1 MSNRSVV
8 AGKNTIQME
17 QFQDAASQQAKLIAS
32 RLTELLSRGQL
43 WLRTEL
49 GVDLGLNPE
58 LFPPWVILLAKF
70 SGLVLMVALWA
81 LLYRAVFKKKPAVQ
95 AVEESGTEV
104 KRAERPV
111 KEEPKKKKK
120 KSEKKSQA
128 NGRAVVE
135 PQEEAVE
142 PEEIVPHHHEPPPP
156 EVKTEKA
163 AEAKKSK
170 KKTKQAA
177 KEPAKIVTADNKE
190 PEEGTWETKVSN
202 KEKREQRKKDK
213 GSSDGSS
220 SPGGGDTP
228 VTTTSEQPKGSPAAP
243 PANQKKKKGG
253 DKVRLEKVET
263 VAPKGPVKSEPAPV
277 LAPEV
282 SAAPPQALGPKAVNW
297 TTNREPASL
306 WGSEIDGSW
315 TVIDSSSLGTFSALG
330 VPAAEPKS
338 VKDLRWINQPAV
350 EDEWSGINGGSI
362 DCNSDWNAP
371 SEVWGNYEE
380 PGPEAEP
387 VDETP
392 VSEPDKNNLL
402 IEAADDDNEKEK
414 DDLSGD
420 GTTKSKR
427 KKKKKKKKAAE
438 EGTPDEQGE
447 EPEKEVPL
455 SSVKKQPS
463 VQDSPASVQTIKP
476 APSEGKADRTTK
488 EKQTVTQVPQKPADR
503 EPSANSSPPALT
515 QQKKP
520 EETQAPKPAK
530 KKKAR
535 RET

>member
-1 MSNRSVV
+1 
-8 AGKNTIQME
+8 ME
-17 QFQDAASQQAKLIAS
+17 QWQDAVSHQVKIITT

-58 LFPPWVILLAKF
+58 LIPPWVILLAAC

-81 LLYRAVFKKKPAVQ
+81 SLCRAVFKKQPTIQ
-95 AVEESGTEV
+95 AVEDGGLEEV
-104 KRAERPV
+104 KRAEKPV

-120 KSEKKSQA
+120 KSEKKSQP

-135 PQEEAVE
+135 PQEEAAE
-142 PEEIVPHHHEPPPP
+142 TEEIVPHHHQPPPP
-156 EVKTEKA
+156 EVKGEKA
-163 AEAKKSK
+163 AEVKKSK
-170 KKTKQAA
+170 KKTKQVV
-177 KEPAKIVTADNKE
+177 KEPAKIVTTDSKE

-243 PANQKKKKGG
+243 PANSKKKKGG
-253 DKVRLEKVET
+253 DKVKAEKVEAVVPKAAVPALLT
-263 VAPKGPVKSEPAPV
+263 EAMKVPPLGLAPKT
-277 LAPEV
+277 
-282 SAAPPQALGPKAVNW
+282 VNW
-297 TTNREPASL
+297 ATNREPASP
-306 WGSEIDGSW
+306 WSSEMDGSW
-315 TVIDSSSLGTFSALG
+315 TFIDSSSLGTFTGLG

-338 VKDLRWINQPAV
+338 VSDLRWLSQPAV
-350 EDEWSGINGGSI
+350 DDEWSGINGGSI

-380 PGPEAEP
+380 PAPDAEQVDKPP
-387 VDETP
+387 VL
-392 VSEPDKNNLL
+392 EPDNNLL
-402 IEAADDDNEKEK
+402 IEAADDDNEKDK

-420 GTTKSKR
+420 GTTKNR
-427 KKKKKKKKAAE
+427 RKKKKKKKAAE
-438 EGTPDEQGE
+438 EGALDGQGE
-447 EPEKEVPL
+447 EPEKEAPL
-455 SSVKKQPS
+455 SSVKKQPP
-463 VQDSPASVQTIKP
+463 VQDVPASVQTVKP
-476 APSEGKADRTTK
+476 STSEGKAERTMK
-488 EKQTVTQVPQKPADR
+488 ENTVQKQPVTQVPQKPADR
-503 EPSANSSPPALT
+503 EPTANSNPPAPS

-520 EETQAPKPAK
+520 EETQALKPAK